1 MTYSQLNLHFFE
13 LNKQLKSLKNN
24 ILIPIRNIK
33 SVYMTLLILCIS
45 FFPFQNKN
53 NLKAQ
58 SLNTTNAVQLG
69 IYTTNV
75 GWYFINH
82 QWEKKLVPNPTT
94 WSVPLIDR
102 AAVFNYN
109 SSAVKVSDASIG
121 ATLLISGLQC
131 IDAKQIDWQHVNL
144 LAQNLFITAN
154 LTQSVKLSFQ
164 RNRPYTQGQNP
175 ISKGNDDFYSFF
187 SGHSSVSAAAAT
199 TGLWVAYHTPSTQ
212 TQKTM
217 AWTAAG
223 LSLTTGILRIAA
235 GKHYPS
241 DVLVGWIVGSGVALL
256 NGVIFS
262 ASH

>member
-1 MTYSQLNLHFFE
+1 
-13 LNKQLKSLKNN
+13 LKNKHITLN
-24 ILIPIRNIK
+24 DDYK

-45 FFPFQNKN
+45 FFPFKNKSNLQAQN
-53 NLKAQ
+53 
-58 SLNTTNAVQLG
+58 LNTNIPLQAG
-69 IYTTNV
+69 IYSVNI
-75 GWYFINH
+75 GWYIINH
-82 QWEKKLVPNPTT
+82 QWEKNLNPDPST
-94 WSVPLIDR
+94 WTVPLIDR
-102 AAVFNYN
+102 AAIYNYN
-109 SSAVKVSDASIG
+109 TSAVKASDASIG

-131 IDAKQIDWQHVNL
+131 IDGNKIDWQHANL

-262 ASH
+262 ASR

>member
-1 MTYSQLNLHFFE
+1 LKIN
-13 LNKQLKSLKNN
+13 NKN
-24 ILIPIRNIK
+24 IHKHSK

-45 FFPFQNKN
+45 FFPFKN
-53 NLKAQ
+53 NNNLQAQ
-58 SLNTTNAVQLG
+58 NINNNIPLQVG
-69 IYTTNV
+69 IYTANA

-82 QWEKKLVPNPTT
+82 QWEKNLQPNPQT
-94 WSVPLIDR
+94 WTVPVIDK
-102 AAVFNYN
+102 AAVYNYN
-109 SSAVKVSDASIG
+109 SSAVVASDASIG
-121 ATLLISGLQC
+121 ATLLLSGLQC
-131 IDAKQIDWQHVNL
+131 IDGNKIDWQHANL

-164 RNRPYTQGQNP
+164 RNRPYTQGANG

-199 TGLWVAYHTPSTQ
+199 TGLWVAYHTPSSQ
-212 TQKTM
+212 AQKTM

-223 LSLTTGILRIAA
+223 LSLTTGVLRIAA

-262 ASH
+262 TSR